1 MKNITGYGNF
11 LWANTK
17 PTSAIRHKLYKR
29 FNFRCVISPQYY
41 SPSLVKPLA
50 LHGYGLDNG
59 AFIAHKKKEFFPHD
73 KFFKMV
79 KSWGCGA
86 DFIVI
91 PDIVE
96 NAKQTIS
103 ISWLYISQLV
113 KMGFG
118 KKLLFCYQDGMNA
131 SHLHPYIA
139 QGIGIFIG
147 GSTEAKMKAIP
158 WISSLCRKF
167 GVWCHVGRVNTMNR
181 VQRCI
186 DYGCSSFDGSG
197 WTMFPNTFTRIQ
209 TIEDNLQISLFQH
222 EKNTSLLSSLEHRTK
237 SLGLSISE
245 ILEYWETIK
254 RTNTKGVGLPKKYT
268 KKEKTLLEL

>member
-29 FNFRCVISPQYY
+29 FNFRCVISPQYF
-41 SPSLVKPLA
+41 SPSLSKPLA
-50 LHGYGLDNG
+50 LHGYALDNG
-59 AFIAHKKKEFFPHD
+59 AFIAHKKKEVFPRD

-103 ISWLYISQLV
+103 ISWPYISQLV

-209 TIEDNLQISLFQH
+209 TIEENQQLSLFQH
-222 EKNTSLLSSLEHRTK
+222 EKNTSLLTSLVHRTE
-237 SLGLSISE
+237 SLSLSISE

-254 RTNTKGVGLPKKYT
+254 KTKTKGVGLPKKYT